1 MKLLKGSHLSQKYAL
16 EDAIAKQFPKDIAEQ
31 ELRIAAYAADRTT
44 VKENTHPNEDGFS
57 PMVLAGNT
65 YADKKAAGSALLEL
79 CHNMVSP
86 EAVPVGSY
94 RGLKLELSYDTFS
107 KEFRMALSGKIRQ
120 LVPLGTDVFG
130 NLQRMDNALE
140 QYPEK
145 EQSCR
150 ERLAD
155 LQRQL
160 DTAKVEVQ
168 KPFAKELELQQKA
181 ARLEELNALLN
192 LDEKETVDEPDTDE
206 QQRLSAAAQQMACY
220 AEIEEDLEL

>member
-1 MKLLKGSHLSQKYAL
+1 
-16 EDAIAKQFPKDIAEQ
+16 
-31 ELRIAAYAADRTT
+31 
-44 VKENTHPNEDGFS
+44 
-57 PMVLAGNT
+57 
-65 YADKKAAGSALLEL
+65 
-79 CHNMVSP
+79 MVSP
-86 EAVPVGSY
+86 EALSVGSY
-94 RGLKLELSYDTFS
+94 RGLNMELSYDTFS
-107 KEFRMALSGKIRQ
+107 KEFRMALAGKIRH
-120 LVPLGTDVFG
+120 LVPLGTDVLG
-130 NLQRMDNALE
+130 NIQRLDNALG

-145 EQSCR
+145 EQACR
-150 ERLAD
+150 ERLEE